1 MIHNYDK
8 NAIIM
13 FNNQIKL
20 LHFKNNILYL
30 KCSQELEEFKIIDT
44 LKQAKIDSL
53 NTKIEKCK
61 QSIARL
67 NDKLTNIKSNI
78 DKKYIKPLIKI
89 GFSESD
95 ANNMWKM
102 ADLMD
107 EYFKY
112 RKYINQHFF
121 KFVKKRFKRI

>member
-30 KCSQELEEFKIIDT
+30 KCSQELEEFKMIDT

-53 NTKIEKCK
+53 NTKIE
-61 QSIARL
+61 
-67 NDKLTNIKSNI
+67 NVNN
-78 DKKYIKPLIKI
+78 PLQ
-89 GFSESD
+89 D
-95 ANNMWKM
+95 
-102 ADLMD
+102 
-107 EYFKY
+107 
-112 RKYINQHFF
+112 
-121 KFVKKRFKRI
+121 